1 MSGLIQKFKDMF
13 FKPDVS
19 DQERVDRWK
28 NEVDEADRLKE
39 LHLQSRKQ
47 DKKSK
52 KAEDA
57 TRMPISA
64 PYKREKKGLIKKKG
78 LTVEDFERAKLTSKQ
93 KNKTLS
99 SNF

>member
-1 MSGLIQKFKDMF
+1 MGLLQRFKDLF
-13 FKPDVS
+13 FKPDIS

-39 LHLQSRKQ
+39 LHLKSRKQ
-47 DKKSK
+47 DKEAK
-52 KAEDA
+52 KAKEA
-57 TRMPISA
+57 TKMPISA
-64 PYKREKKGLIKKKG
+64 PYKREKKA
-78 LTVEDFERAKLTSKQ
+78 LTVEDFERAKQTKKQ

>member
-1 MSGLIQKFKDMF
+1 MGLLQRFKDLF
-13 FKPDVS
+13 FKPDIS

-39 LHLQSRKQ
+39 LHLKSRKQ
-47 DKKSK
+47 DKEAK
-52 KAEDA
+52 KAKEA
-57 TRMPISA
+57 TKMPILA
-64 PYKREKKGLIKKKG
+64 PYKREKKA
-78 LTVEDFERAKLTSKQ
+78 LTVEDFERAKQTKKQ

>member
-1 MSGLIQKFKDMF
+1 MGLIQKFKDLF
-13 FKPDVS
+13 TKPDVS
-19 DQERVDRWK
+19 DQERIDRWK
-28 NEVDEADRLKE
+28 TEVDEADRLKD
-39 LHLQSRKQ
+39 LHLKSRKQ
-47 DKKSK
+47 EK
-52 KAEDA
+52 KANEA

-64 PYKREKKGLIKKKG
+64 PYKIEKKGLIKKKG

>member
-1 MSGLIQKFKDMF
+1 MGLIQKFKDMF

-19 DQERVDRWK
+19 DQERIDRWK
-28 NEVDEADRLKE
+28 HEVDEADRLKE